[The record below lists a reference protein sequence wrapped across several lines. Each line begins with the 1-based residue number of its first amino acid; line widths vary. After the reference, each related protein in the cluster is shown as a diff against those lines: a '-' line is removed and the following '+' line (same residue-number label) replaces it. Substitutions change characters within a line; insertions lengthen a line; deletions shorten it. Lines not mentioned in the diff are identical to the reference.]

1 MRSWCLLL
9 CVAIAFGSARPGWA
23 QEATLDP
30 PEPQLGERA
39 RLRLQN
45 APQDSTLLPLGM
57 QVALRS
63 TADPRVF
70 EVVVTRVGEAR
81 IVVPA
86 TGDTLRWTVE
96 PRLANAAPD
105 SLRPWMRVGALGP
118 NWWPTVL
125 VVVAILAPLAWW
137 IWTLLRRRGEGN
149 FEFTAV
155 EAPHLAA
162 LRRLDELEARGWI
175 AAGRFDEFYVEA
187 SHALRAY
194 VGGRYGVPALD
205 WTTDETFHRL
215 LAAGHERQDLAPI
228 DPLLRAADVVKFAA
242 QRPSEHQAG
251 QWLGRARAW
260 ILATAVEPS
269 YSTPEALAAAARM
282 RVRAP
287 GGARGSA

>member
-1 MRSWCLLL
+1 MKSWCLLL
-9 CVAIAFGSARPGWA
+9 CVAFALGSTRPGWA
-23 QEATLDP
+23 QEAALDP
-30 PEPQLGERA
+30 ATPQLGERA
-39 RLRLQN
+39 RLRLQS
-45 APQDSTLLPLGM
+45 APQDSTLLPQGLH
-57 QVALRS
+57 VALRA

-70 EVVVTRVGEAR
+70 EVVVTRVGEAS
-81 IVVPA
+81 IVLPA
-86 TGDTLRWTVE
+86 TGDTLRWQVE
-96 PRLANAAPD
+96 PQLASAAPD
-105 SLRPWMRVGALGP
+105 SLRPWMRVGELGP

-125 VVVAILAPLAWW
+125 AVVAILAPLAWW
-137 IWTLLRRRGEGN
+137 IATLLRRRSDDD

-205 WTTDETFHRL
+205 WTTDETLDRL

-242 QRPSEHQAG
+242 QRPSEHQAE
-251 QWLGRARAW
+251 QWLVRARAW
-260 ILATAVEPS
+260 ILATAIEPS
-269 YSTPEALAAAARM
+269 YSTPEALAAAAHLRD
-282 RVRAP
+282 RGPGVVEGRA
-287 GGARGSA
+287 